1 MSYRMYNMFMGGIK
15 AMAKMGR
22 QKSDNTKKKILSI
35 RVEDSLYKR
44 ICDYAE
50 QNNLTLTEVVLE
62 SLERLFEK
70 SKK

>member
-1 MSYRMYNMFMGGIK
+1 
-15 AMAKMGR
+15 MAKMGR
-22 QKSDNTKKKILSI
+22 PKSDNTKKKILSI

-70 SKK
+70 SKT